1 MAALLTEQF
10 RIFSAR
16 KFIKALEGPIANQSD
31 DDAGSTRDRLYIF
44 IGRSQSWD
52 NENAP
57 PQAVDSFSEFS
68 GSYDDMISLKR
79 VLASDT
85 VQVVRRIDWVS
96 PEQTTGGLGFTY
108 DMYRHDYSPSKTAS
122 SGATKLYDS
131 DFYVV
136 NSQYQV
142 YKCIFNG
149 TSPSDP
155 NGKPSTVEPTGT
167 STSIITTSDGYR
179 WKYLYTIPVASVLKF
194 FSNDYMPVLENDAV
208 RTNAVAGK

>member
-1 MAALLTEQF
+1 MV
-10 RIFSAR
+10 S
-16 KFIKALEGPIANQSD
+16 
-31 DDAGSTRDRLYIF
+31 
-44 IGRSQSWD
+44 
-52 NENAP
+52 
-57 PQAVDSFSEFS
+57 
-68 GSYDDMISLKR
+68 MKR

-108 DMYRHDYSPSKTAS
+108 DMYRHDYSPSKTAA

-142 YKCIFNG
+142 YKCIYNG

-167 STSIITTSDGYR
+167 STSIVTTGDGYR
-179 WKYLYTIPVASVLKF
+179 WKYMYTIPVASVLK
-194 FSNDYMPVLENDAV
+194 SVYYTHLTLPTTPYV
-208 RTNAVAGK
+208 

>member
-1 MAALLTEQF
+1 
-10 RIFSAR
+10 
-16 KFIKALEGPIANQSD
+16 
-31 DDAGSTRDRLYIF
+31 
-44 IGRSQSWD
+44 
-52 NENAP
+52 
-57 PQAVDSFSEFS
+57 
-68 GSYDDMISLKR
+68 MISLKR
-79 VLASDT
+79 VLASDV

-142 YKCIFNG
+142 YKCIYNG

-155 NGKPSTVEPTGT
+155 NGKPSRLAQLALLLLLSLLVMV
-167 STSIITTSDGYR
+167 I
-179 WKYLYTIPVASVLKF
+179 
-194 FSNDYMPVLENDAV
+194 
-208 RTNAVAGK
+208 AGNIFTPSLLLLF